1 MILQCANKKI
11 YLLLRRLELYR
22 VHPKYTKAIKII
34 IAFVLGALL
43 LAGLYALVEIPYTPQ
58 HLLSVSN
65 RCSTIRANL
74 PLLLQG
80 GLFIALLLTAT
91 IFDIR
96 KRIIPDTICLAV
108 ALTGFILF
116 EPIKL
121 LGILAALPFL
131 LAALFFGGMGGGDI
145 KLMAASGIVLGIT
158 GGIAASVLAL
168 TAMLLF
174 YAVYSTVQRLRNREY
189 QKSFP
194 LAPFLSIGCI
204 AIYFMNI
211 GGIAL

>member
-11 YLLLRRLELYR
+11 YLLLRKLELYR
-22 VHPKYTKAIKII
+22 VHPKYTKAIKIL

-43 LAGLYALVEIPYTPQ
+43 LAGLYALLEISVYFPNLPG
-58 HLLSVSN
+58 LSK
-65 RCSTIRANL
+65 RCLTMRANL

-80 GLFIALLLTAT
+80 GLFIALLLAAT

-96 KRIIPDTICLAV
+96 KRIIPDAICLLIAM
-108 ALTGFILF
+108 TGFILI
-116 EPIKL
+116 ESVKL

-174 YAVYSTVQRLRNREY
+174 YVVYSTVQRLRNREY

>member
-1 MILQCANKKI
+1 MQ
-11 YLLLRRLELYR
+11 
-22 VHPKYTKAIKII
+22 
-34 IAFVLGALL
+34 
-43 LAGLYALVEIPYTPQ
+43 
-58 HLLSVSN
+58 
-65 RCSTIRANL
+65 ANL

-80 GLFIALLLTAT
+80 GLFIALLLAAT

-96 KRIIPDTICLAV
+96 KRIIPDTICLLIAM
-108 ALTGFILF
+108 TGFILI

-158 GGIAASVLAL
+158 GGIAASVLGL

-174 YAVYSTVQRLRNREY
+174 MPFILQYKGCEIGNTKNHSLLHPFYPSAV
-189 QKSFP
+189 
-194 LAPFLSIGCI
+194 
-204 AIYFMNI
+204 
-211 GGIAL
+211 

>member
-1 MILQCANKKI
+1 MQ
-11 YLLLRRLELYR
+11 
-22 VHPKYTKAIKII
+22 
-34 IAFVLGALL
+34 
-43 LAGLYALVEIPYTPQ
+43 
-58 HLLSVSN
+58 
-65 RCSTIRANL
+65 ANL

-80 GLFIALLLTAT
+80 GLFIALLLAAT
-91 IFDIR
+91 VFDIR

-108 ALTGFILF
+108 ALTGFIFF

-158 GGIAASVLAL
+158 GGIAASVLGL

-174 YAVYSTVQRLRNREY
+174 YAVYSTVQRLRNRKY

>member
-1 MILQCANKKI
+1 MQD
-11 YLLLRRLELYR
+11 
-22 VHPKYTKAIKII
+22 
-34 IAFVLGALL
+34 
-43 LAGLYALVEIPYTPQ
+43 
-58 HLLSVSN
+58 
-65 RCSTIRANL
+65 NL

-80 GLFIALLLTAT
+80 GLFIALLLAAT

-96 KRIIPDTICLAV
+96 KRIIPDAICLLIAM
-108 ALTGFILF
+108 TGFILI
-116 EPIKL
+116 EPVKL

-174 YAVYSTVQRLRNREY
+174 YAVYSTVQRLRKREY

-211 GGIAL
+211 GGIVL

>member
-1 MILQCANKKI
+1 MQ
-11 YLLLRRLELYR
+11 
-22 VHPKYTKAIKII
+22 
-34 IAFVLGALL
+34 
-43 LAGLYALVEIPYTPQ
+43 
-58 HLLSVSN
+58 
-65 RCSTIRANL
+65 ANL

-80 GLFIALLLTAT
+80 GLFIALLLAAT

-96 KRIIPDTICLAV
+96 KRIIPDTICLLIV
-108 ALTGFILF
+108 MTGFILF

-131 LAALFFGGMGGGDI
+131 LAVLFFGGMGGGDI

-158 GGIAASVLAL
+158 GGIAAAVLGL

-174 YAVYSTVQRLRNREY
+174 YAAYSTVQRLRNREY

-194 LAPFLSIGCI
+194 LAPFLAIGCI